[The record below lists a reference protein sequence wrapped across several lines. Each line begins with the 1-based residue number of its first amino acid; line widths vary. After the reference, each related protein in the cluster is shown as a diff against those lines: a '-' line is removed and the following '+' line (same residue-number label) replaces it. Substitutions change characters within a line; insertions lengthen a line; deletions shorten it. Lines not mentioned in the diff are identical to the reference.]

1 MKQSGISKPEVM
13 ERLQTERNETN
24 MEELSRKLSG
34 DIVKLTNEITY
45 HRYLLNKGQIRD
57 FFKQLSIAEY
67 IALHYISL
75 DSEMSEIYSGR
86 TYLKELAEKMQLTIR
101 QTSKMVGELRDRGL
115 VLWSHD
121 GNGSEETYVTI
132 TETGQRLLDEQEEI
146 LKNYYG
152 KVIEKYG
159 KENMIQLLCLMKQ
172 LETVMSSTLEEME
185 EEKNGNEEEVI
196 DYAELT

>member
-1 MKQSGISKPEVM
+1 MFKNK
-13 ERLQTERNETN
+13 LKTERNEVN
-24 MEELSRKLSG
+24 MEELSGKLSG

-45 HRYLLNKGQIRD
+45 HRYLMNKGQIRD

-75 DSEMSEIYSGR
+75 DSEMSEIYSGK

-101 QTSKMVGELRDRGL
+101 QTSKMVGDLRDRGL

-121 GNGSEETYVTI
+121 GNGSEGTYVTI
-132 TETGQRLLDEQEEI
+132 TETGQRLLDEQEEV

-185 EEKNGNEEEVI
+185 EEKNGNEGEVI

>member
-1 MKQSGISKPEVM
+1 MFKNK
-13 ERLQTERNETN
+13 LKTERNEVN
-24 MEELSRKLSG
+24 MEELSGKLSG

-45 HRYLLNKGQIRD
+45 HRYLMNKGQIRD

-101 QTSKMVGELRDRGL
+101 QTSKMVGDLRDRGL

-121 GNGSEETYVTI
+121 GNGSEGTYVTI
-132 TETGQRLLDEQEEI
+132 TETGQRLLDEQEEV

-185 EEKNGNEEEVI
+185 EEKNGNEGEVI

>member
-1 MKQSGISKPEVM
+1 
-13 ERLQTERNETN
+13 
-24 MEELSRKLSG
+24 MEELSRKLNG

-45 HRYLLNKGQIRD
+45 HRYLMNKGQLRD
-57 FFKQLSIAEY
+57 FFKELSIAEY

-86 TYLKELAEKMQLTIR
+86 TYLKELAEKMQLSIR
-101 QTSKMVGELRDRGL
+101 QTSKMVGDLRDRGL
-115 VLWSHD
+115 ILWSHD
-121 GNGSEETYVTI
+121 GNGSEGTYVTI
-132 TETGQRLLDEQEEI
+132 TETGQKLLDEQEEV

-152 KVIEKYG
+152 RVIEKYG

-172 LETVMSSTLEEME
+172 LETVMSSTMEEME
-185 EEKNGNEEEVI
+185 EAGKNGKEREVI

>member
-1 MKQSGISKPEVM
+1 MFKNKHK
-13 ERLQTERNETN
+13 TERNEVN
-24 MEELSRKLSG
+24 MEELSGKLSG

-45 HRYLLNKGQIRD
+45 HRYLMNKGQIRD

-101 QTSKMVGELRDRGL
+101 QTSKMVGDLRDRGL

-121 GNGSEETYVTI
+121 GNGSEGTYVTI
-132 TETGQRLLDEQEEI
+132 TETGQRLLDEQEEV

-185 EEKNGNEEEVI
+185 EEKNGNEGEVI